1 MSRERSH
8 KCRTDRQHINSIIDH
23 GHCRVCE
30 LLVYVEANRV
40 NVRIARDIAHLEDTA
55 RMALAAG
62 HSEQWKLI
70 LSGAQRLI
78 DALEMVRG

>member
-1 MSRERSH
+1 M
-8 KCRTDRQHINSIIDH
+8 
-23 GHCRVCE
+23 
-30 LLVYVEANRV
+30 EANRV